1 VDLRGAPLSTF
12 EFPGWT
18 QSLAAT
24 TSDKEKTMKIAI
36 SASGPDLEAQV
47 EPRFGRAP
55 YFLMV
60 DTETMGFEVVSNRP
74 GLQAPQGAGIQ
85 AAALVARQRP
95 VAVLTGHCGPKAFH
109 TLLAAGINVIL
120 GVKGPVRDAVRNYQA
135 GKLAPARVPDVASH
149 WR

>member
-1 VDLRGAPLSTF
+1 
-12 EFPGWT
+12 
-18 QSLAAT
+18 
-24 TSDKEKTMKIAI
+24 MKIAI
-36 SASGPDLEAQV
+36 SASGSDLEAQV

-60 DTETMGFEVVSNRP
+60 ETENMGFEVVPNQPSR
-74 GLQAPQGAGIQ
+74 QAPQGAGIQ
-85 AAALVARQRP
+85 AAALVARHRP
-95 VAVLTGHCGPKAFH
+95 AAVLTGHCGPRAFH

-149 WR
+149 WRSSF